1 MRPLI
6 TLSHWKSLVD
16 FPRRWGVPV
25 HSLTKRPAKVISFT
39 DRFSI
44 PSFPSSLQ
52 QASFLSLL
60 SHLHAALGTMG
71 FECLSHGRVG
81 TFELLFKSILWIIT
95 VKKKK
100 KRCYTHPLS
109 CSNFFPSSRWTG
121 ILSYSIFF
129 LNFSFL
135 FTAPK
140 PSSASPT
147 GEGTPL

>member
-1 MRPLI
+1 M
-6 TLSHWKSLVD
+6 D

-71 FECLSHGRVG
+71 FECLSHSRVG

-100 KRCYTHPLS
+100 KKDAIHIHCLVPTSSQALDGLEFCLIP
-109 CSNFFPSSRWTG
+109 FF
-121 ILSYSIFF
+121 F
-129 LNFSFL
+129 
-135 FTAPK
+135 
-140 PSSASPT
+140 
-147 GEGTPL
+147 